1 MMNGLLPLTQGEF
14 EFTSC
19 DFANGTA
26 SLRYQLRFLENSQLK
41 RIDLLETVRFPGA
54 PLLSTLAPARIRA
67 AEQALKL
74 LHLMAGTSYYKTM
87 VPRTI
92 VTATPLSE
100 NMAALATA
108 VYTEGLAEFAFQ
120 NKLKLAPS
128 FQAGEQ
134 SAPAPALAL
143 QARALIAL
151 GGGKDSL
158 VSVEALKR
166 AGTPACAVWVG
177 RSELIAATAQ
187 AAGLPT
193 LNISREISPE
203 LFALNAQGALNG
215 HVPVTA
221 INSAILVLAAI
232 LYDYSQVIFSNERSA
247 SAATLIHDGKPV
259 NHQWSKG
266 QAFETALS
274 QLVHQEIAPDL
285 DYFSLLRPYSELAVT
300 KKFAA
305 ADRYDALFSS
315 CNRNF
320 RILADKPASR
330 WCGQCPKCH
339 FVFLALAPFVAK
351 PRLLK
356 IFGQNLLDDIELA
369 PAFEAL
375 LEWNGAHKPFECV
388 GEAEESRAAFFQ
400 LCERADWREDALVR
414 YFAKTIAPKIE
425 KPDLAILLSPDPI
438 ALARLPNAMQRALEL
453 APPTASGSLESS
465 LPQEFARA

>member
-1 MMNGLLPLTQGEF
+1 MLTGLLPLTQGEF
-14 EFTSC
+14 EFISC
-19 DFANGTA
+19 DLAHGTA
-26 SLRYQLRFLENSQLK
+26 SLRYQLRYLENNAPK
-41 RIDLLETVRFPGA
+41 RIDFLETVRFPGA
-54 PLLSTLAPARIRA
+54 PELSTLAPARARA
-67 AEQALKL
+67 AERALKL
-74 LHLMAGTSYYKTM
+74 LHLMTGTSYFKAL
-87 VPRTI
+87 VPPNIITG
-92 VTATPLSE
+92 TPLTAG
-100 NMAALATA
+100 MAALATA
-108 VYTEGLAEFAFQ
+108 VYTEGLAEFAYQ
-120 NKLKLAPS
+120 NKLKLQPEFKTGNVSAGT
-128 FQAGEQ
+128 QA
-134 SAPAPALAL
+134 APAPALGL

-166 AGTPACAVWVG
+166 AGTPACAVWIG

-187 AAGLPT
+187 ASGLPT
-193 LNISREISPE
+193 LNISREISAE

-247 SAATLIHDGKPV
+247 SAATLIHEGVPV
-259 NHQWSKG
+259 NHQWSKS
-266 QAFETALS
+266 QAFESALS
-274 QLVHQEIAPDL
+274 EIVQTEIAADL
-285 DYFSLLRPYSELAVT
+285 HYFSLLRPYSELAVT

-305 ADRYDALFSS
+305 TDRYDALFSS

-356 IFGQNLLDDIELA
+356 IFGQNLLDDIDLA

-400 LCERADWREDALVR
+400 LCERADWREDALVQH
-414 YFAKTIAPKIE
+414 FAKTIAAKIE
-425 KPDLAILLSPDPI
+425 KPNLASLLSPDPI
-438 ALARLPNAMQRALEL
+438 ALARIPEAMRSAL
-453 APPTASGSLESS
+453 GDVSLEPNSKT
-465 LPQEFARA
+465 